1 MFDITALKQYKE
13 ENRELNAQLKKLI
26 TSMKNQ
32 KNKARQAALYD
43 EIQATLDGMSEMS
56 RKISEELAKV
66 FK

>member
-43 EIQATLDGMSEMS
+43 EIQATLDGMSVMS